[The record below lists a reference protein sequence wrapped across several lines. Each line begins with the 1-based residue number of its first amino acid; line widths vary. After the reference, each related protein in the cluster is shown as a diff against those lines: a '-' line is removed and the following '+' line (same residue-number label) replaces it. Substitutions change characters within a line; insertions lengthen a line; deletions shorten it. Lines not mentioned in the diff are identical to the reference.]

1 MDVNMMLRNGNLGGF
16 KMINW
21 IEEHTGVIVV
31 LFCCIFT
38 IEIGIGAWRLPKEFR
53 TSIIPKTEKVFDF
66 NVRAN
71 ERIYALEMRTDLLID
86 IERQRVLT
94 EKQPI
99 EE

>member
-1 MDVNMMLRNGNLGGF
+1 MM
-16 KMINW
+16 NW
-21 IEEHTGVIVV
+21 IEEHPGLIVV
-31 LFCCIFT
+31 LFCCLFA

-53 TSIIPKTEKVFDF
+53 TSIVPKMDNVADF
-66 NVRAN
+66 ENRAN
-71 ERIYALEMRTDLLID
+71 ERIYALEMRTDFLID